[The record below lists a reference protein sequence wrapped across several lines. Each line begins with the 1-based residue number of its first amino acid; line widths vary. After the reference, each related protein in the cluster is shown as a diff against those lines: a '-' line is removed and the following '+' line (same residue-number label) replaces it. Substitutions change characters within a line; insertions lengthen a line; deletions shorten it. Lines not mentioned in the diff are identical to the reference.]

1 LKEIVFIRELEGYFK
16 DTYFNVYLFITF
28 VDLYIGRLRVSSS
41 SYIFLSDYSC
51 KETMFNRV

>member
-41 SYIFLSDYSC
+41 SYIF
-51 KETMFNRV
+51 V